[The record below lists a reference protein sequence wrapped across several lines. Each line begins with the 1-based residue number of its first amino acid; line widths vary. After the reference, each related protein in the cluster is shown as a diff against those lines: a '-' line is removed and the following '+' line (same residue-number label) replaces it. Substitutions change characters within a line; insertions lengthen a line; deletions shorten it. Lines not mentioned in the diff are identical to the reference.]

1 MQEEALITVSSDK
14 TNALLGFTGLVVAIF
29 MTVFMIIVVYGVDAA
44 IPGVHDTF
52 HDFRHSIGIQC
63 H

>member
-1 MQEEALITVSSDK
+1 MKEEALTGSSNSA
-14 TNALLGFTGLVVAIF
+14 NALLAFTGLVVAIF
-29 MTVFMIIVVYGVDAA
+29 MIIVVYGADAA
-44 IPGVHDTF
+44 MPGVHDTF